1 MSPTDYKKAIQSEL
15 RQAGFSSKITKV
27 AENENLR
34 TTIKFDSKV
43 NPELFRW
50 LNGRFSNGV
59 TAINENTVCLNHPN
73 CDLVSN

>member
-1 MSPTDYKKAIQSEL
+1 MTASQFKSAIQSEL
-15 RQAGFSSKITKV
+15 RNVGFSSKITKV

-34 TTIKFDSKV
+34 TTIEFESKV
-43 NPELFRW
+43 NHELFRW

-59 TAINENTVCLNHPN
+59 TVSSENVITLNHPD